1 MILDDYQKRVD
12 QLFNQIKE
20 TQRDNII
27 KAGKMIADTIDEGG
41 NIYLSGICHSIEM
54 DLFNRGGGPAF
65 YRTFHYKLDVQ
76 SDARKRDRSDLD
88 TNMEGLGAYILK
100 ASTIRPGDVL
110 FVGSVS
116 GRTASVVDLAYEA
129 KKMGI
134 KVIAMSSM
142 SYAKDV
148 DPIHSSGKKLYEIV
162 DLTLDNCAPSAEAML
177 EVEGIEAHFAAA
189 SGIASSYILWSVT
202 AVVLEE
208 MQKRGKTPL
217 LLKSA
222 NYPGGKDYN
231 NAEVYPHYEKYGWER
246 LQFEG
251 FFFFLSLSCY
261 SIYNLLKTLSS
272 SQDMS

>member
-231 NAEVYPHYEKYGWER
+231 NAEVYPHYEKYGWQR
-246 LQFEG
+246 LQFEV
-251 FFFFLSLSCY
+251 FFIALSLNCY
-261 SIYNLLKTLSS
+261 LIYNLLKTLSS

>member
-1 MILDDYQKRVD
+1 MILDDYQNRVD
-12 QLFNQIKE
+12 QLFTQIKQ
-20 TQRDNII
+20 TQRENII

-76 SDARKRDRSDLD
+76 SDARPRDRSDVD

-100 ASTIRPGDVL
+100 ASTIKPGDVL

-116 GRTASVVDLAYEA
+116 GRTASVVDLAWEA

-142 SYAKDV
+142 SYATSV
-148 DPIHSSGKKLYEIV
+148 DAVHSSGKKLYEFV

-177 EVEGIEAHFAAA
+177 DIDGIEAKFAAA
-189 SGIASSYILWSVT
+189 SGIASSYIIWSVT

-231 NAEVYPHYEKYGWER
+231 NTEVYPHYQKYGW
-246 LQFEG
+246 
-251 FFFFLSLSCY
+251 
-261 SIYNLLKTLSS
+261 
-272 SQDMS
+272 

>member
-12 QLFNQIKE
+12 ALFEQVKE
-20 TQRDNII
+20 TQRENII
-27 KAGKMIADTIDEGG
+27 TAGKMIADTIEAGG

-76 SDARKRDRSDLD
+76 SDARERDRSDLD
-88 TNMEGLGAYILK
+88 TDMEGLGAYILK
-100 ASTIRPGDVL
+100 ASTIRPGDIL

-116 GRTASVVDLAYEA
+116 GRTKAVVDLAWEA
-129 KKMGI
+129 KKMGVQ
-134 KVIAMSSM
+134 VIAMSSM

-148 DPIHSSGKKLYEIV
+148 DAVHSSGKKLYEFV

-177 EVEGIEAHFAAA
+177 PIEGIEADFAAA
-189 SGIASSYILWSVT
+189 SGLASSYIRWSVT

-208 MQKRGKTPL
+208 LMKRGKTPL

-222 NYPGGKDYN
+222 NYPGGTDYN
-231 NAEVYPHYEKYGWER
+231 NAEVYPHYQKHGW
-246 LQFEG
+246 
-251 FFFFLSLSCY
+251 
-261 SIYNLLKTLSS
+261 
-272 SQDMS
+272 

>member
-12 QLFNQIKE
+12 ALFEQVKE
-20 TQRDNII
+20 TQRENII
-27 KAGKMIADTIDEGG
+27 TAGKMIADTIEAGG

-76 SDARKRDRSDLD
+76 SDARDRDRSDLD
-88 TNMEGLGAYILK
+88 TDMEGLGAYILK
-100 ASTIRPGDVL
+100 ASTIRPGDIL

-116 GRTASVVDLAYEA
+116 GRTKAVVDLAWEA
-129 KKMGI
+129 KKMGVQ
-134 KVIAMSSM
+134 VIAMSSM

-148 DPIHSSGKKLYEIV
+148 DAVHSSGKKLYEFV

-177 EVEGIEAHFAAA
+177 PIEGIEADFAAA
-189 SGIASSYILWSVT
+189 SGLASSYILWSVT

-208 MQKRGKTPL
+208 LMKRGKTPL

-222 NYPGGKDYN
+222 NYPGGTDYN
-231 NAEVYPHYEKYGWER
+231 NAEVYPHYQKHGW
-246 LQFEG
+246 
-251 FFFFLSLSCY
+251 
-261 SIYNLLKTLSS
+261 
-272 SQDMS
+272 

>member
-12 QLFNQIKE
+12 ALFEQVKE
-20 TQRDNII
+20 TQRENII
-27 KAGKMIADTIDEGG
+27 TAGKMIADTIEAGG

-76 SDARKRDRSDLD
+76 SDARERDRSDLD
-88 TNMEGLGAYILK
+88 TDMEGLGAYILK
-100 ASTIRPGDVL
+100 ASTIRPGDIL

-116 GRTASVVDLAYEA
+116 DRTKAVVDLAWEA
-129 KKMGI
+129 KKMGVQ
-134 KVIAMSSM
+134 VIAMSSM

-148 DPIHSSGKKLYEIV
+148 DAVHSSGKKLYEFV

-177 EVEGIEAHFAAA
+177 PIEGIEADFAAA
-189 SGIASSYILWSVT
+189 SGLASSYILWSVT

-208 MQKRGKTPL
+208 LMKRGKTPL

-222 NYPGGKDYN
+222 NYPGGTDYN
-231 NAEVYPHYEKYGWER
+231 NAEVYPHYQKHGW
-246 LQFEG
+246 
-251 FFFFLSLSCY
+251 
-261 SIYNLLKTLSS
+261 
-272 SQDMS
+272 